1 MFKTL
6 ITICRSAAAA
16 AEEEIVDRN
25 ALLILDQQIRDA
37 ADALQRGK
45 RALAIAVV
53 QDDGERKQLDSIA
66 ARIVDLEERAVAALA
81 AGREDLA
88 AETAEAIAAME
99 NDRAAV

>member
-37 ADALQRGK
+37 AGALQRGK

-53 QDDGERKQLDSIA
+53 HDDAERKRIESLSTRIA
-66 ARIVDLEERAVAALA
+66 ASCS
-81 AGREDLA
+81 
-88 AETAEAIAAME
+88 M
-99 NDRAAV
+99 